1 LDRYERE
8 DSGDGQCLKWEAS
21 VGVRV
26 SGGYPLTSPAPRD
39 RMTPAPLPSFIPAA
53 RSSSSEMVCTFTP
66 LRGMNVD
73 RTALSPKNSLRRV
86 TCEPPVYEPHT
97 APPTAETLTMGECS
111 TDPVCGP
118 TASIPRSTSS
128 VLRPP
133 QQTSPL
139 PLHPRHPRMPRLGR
153 WGRKRSSCVC
163 CEILYLFLEQR
174 NTGALAR
181 TEQHQLER
189 EQAPCGSVCDSMVLA
204 RCLQRRRRA
213 RSRRR
218 SPRRTG
224 VWAISEPALL
234 PGQCSL

>member
-1 LDRYERE
+1 
-8 DSGDGQCLKWEAS
+8 
-21 VGVRV
+21 
-26 SGGYPLTSPAPRD
+26 
-39 RMTPAPLPSFIPAA
+39 MTPAPLPSFIPAA

-128 VLRPP
+128 VLRRPLELFARRCRCRCHCRPVHPP